1 MLSLTSLGKLQ
12 PLTSQQTTT
21 HGPNLAPLPVLINKV
36 LLEHSHAHLMYFL
49 TAFVLQWQS

>member
-12 PLTSQQTTT
+12 PLTSQQTITQ
-21 HGPNLAPLPVLINKV
+21 GPNLAPLPVLINKV
-36 LLEHSHAHLMYFL
+36 LLEHCHAHLMYFL